1 MLSQT
6 TTASP
11 RSLQTRLA
19 VWFAAAGSQVM
30 PTAGSFQMSAFSLAA
45 ITSGSLSP
53 WGLSGAE
60 KQLLFHKRVGKMEF
74 CVHTLLLIFF
84 AIAFHV
90 HNSSPPPLQPQTHLP
105 SPTGQGIEL

>member
-1 MLSQT
+1 MLSQS

-11 RSLQTRLA
+11 WSLQTSLA
-19 VWFAAAGSQVM
+19 AWFAAAGSQVM

-60 KQLLFHKRVGKMEF
+60 KQVLFHKRVGKMEF
-74 CVHTLLLIFF
+74 CVHTLLLIIFG
-84 AIAFHV
+84 IAFHV
-90 HNSSPPPLQPQTHLP
+90 HNSSPPLHP
-105 SPTGQGIEL
+105 